1 MQNEIIN
8 PKSLQWYFLQ
18 FVDSFLKISMYVVL
32 VLMLAASFG
41 LDAASIV
48 AVLGSAGV
56 ALGLA
61 LKGSLS
67 NFAKRNFCQQ

>member
-61 LKGSLS
+61 LKESLS